1 MAEPKMVLEVA
12 GREVAI
18 SNPGKVFFPRTG
30 HTKLDLIRYYLA
42 VSDGA
47 LGGVLDRPMALKRF
61 VNGAESEAFFQKR
74 APEKRPDWVQTV
86 ELRFPSGRTADEVV
100 VTDEA
105 VLAWVVNLGCIDLNP
120 HPVRSSDLDH
130 PDELRVDL
138 DPVPGVQW
146 PQIRDV
152 AMVAREVLA
161 DFGLTGWPKTS
172 GSRGIHVYAR
182 IVPRWPFGEVRRAA
196 VAVAREIERRAPELA
211 TSKWWKEERHGVFV
225 DYNQN
230 AKDRTVASAYS
241 IRPVPDA
248 RVSTPLT
255 WEEVPTCDPAEYTI
269 DTVPARFASI
279 GDPWAEMDEA
289 AGSLD
294 GLLELAARDEAAG
307 LPDAPWPPHY
317 DKQAGEAPR
326 VQPSKR
332 RASSSASPAP
342 GVSAPAPAPP
352 APGKTAGPTGRRRS
366 TMPLIE
372 IARAE
377 TKAEAMA
384 GLERWKA
391 RHAAV
396 WPLLEPRDVLVD
408 AMRGRSSAWYRI
420 RVNLQHVPETERPAQ
435 EPLEVDYDPWTGL
448 RP

>member
-1 MAEPKMVLEVA
+1 MILELA
-12 GREVAI
+12 GHEVTI
-18 SNPGKVFFPRTG
+18 SNPSKVFFPRAG
-30 HTKLDLIRYYLA
+30 VTKLDMVRYYLA
-42 VSDGA
+42 VAPGA
-47 LGGVLDRPMALKRF
+47 LGGVGGRPMALKRF
-61 VNGAESEAFFQKR
+61 VNGAESEPFFQKR
-74 APEKRPDWVQTV
+74 APEKRPDWIGTV

-100 VTDEA
+100 LTEEA
-105 VLAWVVNLGCIDLNP
+105 GLAWVINLGCIDLNP
-120 HPVRSSDLDH
+120 HPVRADDLDH

-152 AMVAREVLA
+152 ALVAREVLA

-172 GSRGIHVYAR
+172 GSRGMHIYAR
-182 IVPRWPFGEVRRAA
+182 IQPRWEFGEVRRAA

-241 IRPVPDA
+241 LRPVPDA
-248 RVSTPLT
+248 RVSAPLT
-255 WEEVPTCDPAEYTI
+255 WAEVPSCDPAEYTI
-269 DTVPARFASI
+269 STIPARFSAI
-279 GDPWAEMDEA
+279 GDPWAEMDQA
-289 AGSLD
+289 AGSLA
-294 GLLELAARDEAAG
+294 GLLELAASDEAAG

-332 RASSSASPAP
+332 RASPGGRPPGTSRDRGDPSPRTPLA
-342 GVSAPAPAPP
+342 
-352 APGKTAGPTGRRRS
+352 TGRRQS
-366 TMPLIE
+366 TKPLIE
-372 IARAE
+372 IARAQ
-377 TKAEAMA
+377 TKDEAMA

-396 WPLLEPRDVLVD
+396 WAKLEPPDVLVD
-408 AMRGRSSAWYRI
+408 AMRGRSSLWYRI
-420 RVNLQHVPETERPAQ
+420 RLNLQHVPEAERPPQ
-435 EPLEVDYDPWTGL
+435 EPLEVDYDPWAGF